1 VLKEKLSNEEGNNA
15 VYYGK
20 KGLQDLLFDIIKK
33 NTAKEIEDRQF
44 KEDTMKKNVTMALMK
59 FFKE

>member
-33 NTAKEIEDRQF
+33 NTAKEIEDR
-44 KEDTMKKNVTMALMK
+44 
-59 FFKE
+59 